1 MLSEVG
7 RWELGVGSFLLKI
20 LLIRLRLIGD
30 VIFTTPIP
38 RALKRVFPDAHLTYL
53 VEPAAAPVVAHTPS
67 VDDVMIVPRRRG
79 AQRIVDDGKLAW
91 RLRQRR
97 FDLVLDLHG
106 GPRSS
111 WLAFATGAPQRIGYA
126 IKGRSWMYTTAVA
139 RPREL
144 RARHSVVNQWDL
156 LEAIRLGP
164 GDARRYGA
172 GSWPG
177 GAADPI
183 RDAVEMPLDP
193 AADRAI
199 GRRLEAAGVDSA
211 HELVV
216 AHVSAGNPFRRW
228 PEPHFTSVLTALA
241 KAGPQRRIIV
251 SSGPSDRE
259 AANRIT
265 AAARTALGPDAGR
278 IVAFG
283 EFDLAELRALVGRS
297 RLFVGGDSGP
307 LHIAATTR
315 TPVVGLYGPTLAE
328 RSAPWRDP
336 AIPTISLGIEGLPC
350 RPCEQRV
357 CEPGDFRCL
366 TTLRPEDVITAAEL
380 ALNMEEGKGKMEKT
394 PPPVSHDE
402 F

>member
-1 MLSEVG
+1 M
-7 RWELGVGSFLLKI
+7 GVGCWKFRLNI

-30 VIFTTPIP
+30 VVFTTPIP

-53 VEPAAAPVVAHTPS
+53 VEPAAAPVVTGNPS

-79 AQRIVDDGKLAW
+79 AQRIVDDMRLAW
-91 RLRQRR
+91 NLRRRR
-97 FDLVLDLHG
+97 FDLVIDLHG

-156 LEAIRLGP
+156 LEAIHLP
-164 GDARRYGA
+164 ADAASRHGRT
-172 GSWPG
+172 SWPD
-177 GAADPI
+177 GAADPV
-183 RDAVEMPLDP
+183 RDAVEMPLD
-193 AADRAI
+193 ATADGAI
-199 GRRLEAAGVDSA
+199 VRRLAAAGVTA
-211 HELVV
+211 QHELVV

-228 PEPHFTSVLTALA
+228 SEPHFTTVLRALA
-241 KAGPQRRIIV
+241 SAGPQRRIIV
-251 SSGPSDRE
+251 SSGPSDRD

-265 AAARTALGPDAGR
+265 AAAREALGPDAGR

-283 EFDLAELRALVGRS
+283 EFGLAELRALIGRS
-297 RLFVGGDSGP
+297 RLFVGGDTGP
-307 LHIAATTR
+307 LHIAATTS
-315 TPVVGLYGPTLAE
+315 TPVVGLYGPTLPE

-336 AIPTISLGIEGLPC
+336 AVPTISLGIEGLPC

-366 TTLRPEDVITAAEL
+366 TTLRPEDVISAAEQLL
-380 ALNMEEGKGKMEKT
+380 AAR
-394 PPPVSHDE
+394 
-402 F
+402 